1 MTAAWFKRER
11 TRSEASEQDDV
22 DARIERQA
30 MRSGRSVAEEQEA
43 ILREVLPNVRRS
55 VAHAGLTMSQY
66 LDLNRVQYQDLLASS
81 PGSRSLLS
89 RRNELIDYASFVR
102 LRRWIQEAAERAGED
117 VETWVVRAGSSGSQR
132 LWEGGAP
139 SPAPVR
145 EQRAEAAARG
155 RDSSPTADRG
165 STGDALLDQLERL
178 AALRDS
184 GALTED
190 EFQAQKQRLLDDRA

>member
-11 TRSEASEQDDV
+11 TRSEESDPDDV

-30 MRSGRSVAEEQEA
+30 KRSGRTVAEEQET

-55 VAHAGLTMSQY
+55 VAHAGLTMGQY
-66 LDLNRVQYQDLLASS
+66 LDLNRVEYQDLLASS

-117 VETWVVRAGSSGSQR
+117 VETWVVRAGTNGPQR
-132 LWEGGAP
+132 LWERGTPAASAP
-139 SPAPVR
+139 STGTHEPH
-145 EQRAEAAARG
+145 AAGRG
-155 RDSSPTADRG
+155 ES
-165 STGDALLDQLERL
+165 GDVGDDPLLDRLERL

-190 EFQAQKQRLLDDRA
+190 EFQAQKRRLLDRGA